1 MLLGTVTVLYVA
13 TLVRTGGRWIYPLD
27 DPAIHLSV
35 ARRLAY
41 DGTWGVV
48 AGQYQAASSSPLWT
62 LLLAPTQWV
71 ARGRVGEQV
80 PIVLNVLAGLA
91 VVGLLARDWAA
102 LRPGTGDGDGDG
114 ASRPGALARV
124 LWVLATIVLVV
135 LVLYLPGLAVMGM
148 EHTLHMA
155 LVLAAALA
163 TEAVWVGAPVHAR
176 TWPRAAPFVLV
187 AVAAAARGETTF
199 VALALAAGLV
209 AVGWRRWRDDGYPS
223 ASLRTRLAAGVGLG
237 ASAAAALAVSAA
249 VNLAFG
255 QEILPNSVVLKSL
268 GDRGDTRRSLGAAW
282 ERLMTDHLLAA
293 FLLVAVVVLV
303 VAAVRR
309 SGPGDLR
316 PALFPA
322 VVTTVAIL
330 VHVELGAVEGSARYE
345 AYLFGISA
353 WTVLRALPGAH
364 AALAARWPTV
374 AGRVPAAALLLVLIP
389 AATLQGWDTFRAPRE
404 SGLTY
409 EQRYQVA
416 RFLAEAYPHDPIAIG
431 ELGYISLY
439 HDGPLTDVYGLG
451 DHEVLE
457 ARMADNKDAAF
468 WDDLQRR
475 RGFEIAVT
483 YDFTMFGMVPKGWYS
498 VAAWRNPAGQYPVTR
513 FWATTPE
520 AVARLA
526 DRLHAYEARLPD
538 AVDVAYNKLAPFAA
552 ARELC
557 VREGL
562 DPC

>member
-1 MLLGTVTVLYVA
+1 VLLGTVTVLYVA

-48 AGQYQAASSSPLWT
+48 AGHYQAASSSPLWT

-71 ARGRVGEQV
+71 VRGHAGEQV
-80 PIVLNVLAGLA
+80 PIVLNLLAGLA
-91 VVGLLARDWAA
+91 VVALLAPDWTA
-102 LRPGTGDGDGDG
+102 LRPASGRG
-114 ASRPGALARV
+114 ARALWAV
-124 LWVLATIVLVV
+124 ASVVLVV

-163 TEAVWVGAPVHAR
+163 TEARWVRPPDAGWR
-176 TWPRAAPFVLV
+176 WFRSAPFVLT

-199 VALALAAGLV
+199 VAVALAAALV
-209 AVGWRRWRDDGYPS
+209 AVGWRRWRSAGYPS
-223 ASLRTRLAAGVGLG
+223 ASLRTRLVAGVGLG
-237 ASAAAALAVSAA
+237 ASAGAALAVFGA
-249 VNLAFG
+249 VNLVFG
-255 QEILPNSVVLKSL
+255 QEILPNSVILKSL
-268 GDRGDTRRSLGAAW
+268 GDRGDTRRSFGAAW
-282 ERLMTDHLLAA
+282 ERLMADHLLGA

-303 VAAVRR
+303 VAARRR

-316 PALFPA
+316 PAVFPA
-322 VVTTVAIL
+322 LVTGVAIL
-330 VHVELGAVEGSARYE
+330 VHIELGAVEASSRYE
-345 AYLFGISA
+345 AYLFGLGA
-353 WTVLRALPGAH
+353 WTVLRALPAAH
-364 AALAARWPTV
+364 AALAGRWPTV
-374 AGRVPAAALLLVLIP
+374 GARVPAAALLLVVIP
-389 AATLQGWDTFRAPRE
+389 AAALQGWDTFRAPRE
-404 SGLTY
+404 SGITY

-416 RFLAEAYPHDPIAIG
+416 RFLADHYRHDPIAIG

-457 ARMADNKDAAF
+457 ARMADHKNAAF
-468 WDDLQRR
+468 WDHLQRR
-475 RGFEIAVT
+475 RGFDVVVT
-483 YDFTMFGMVPKGWYS
+483 YDFTMFRMVPEGWYS
-498 VAAWRNPAGQYPVTR
+498 VAAWRNPSAQYPVTR

-520 AVARLA
+520 QVAPLA
-526 DRLHAYEARLPD
+526 DRLHAYEPRLPD
-538 AVDVAYNKLAPFAA
+538 AVEVSYNQLAPLAA

-557 VREGL
+557 GREGL
-562 DPC
+562 ASC